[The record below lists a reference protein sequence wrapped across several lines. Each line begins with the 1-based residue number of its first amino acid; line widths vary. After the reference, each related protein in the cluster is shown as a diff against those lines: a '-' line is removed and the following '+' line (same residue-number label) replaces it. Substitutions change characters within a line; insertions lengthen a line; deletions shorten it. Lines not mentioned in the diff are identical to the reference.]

1 MRLPRLID
9 CPIPVGPV
17 LSRLT
22 LPASPHVCIPGPKQ
36 SGIGA
41 SPLDDLPH
49 EARLLAAEAQG
60 VPRPPTRQV
69 QSARPPGA
77 RGEMELDPSVW
88 QANIAM
94 QLQRPPSRQKPPPEA
109 LHLWT
114 PEQQIN
120 MLAAGALGRNSSGR
134 PIGRPQSAAPTAY
147 RSTRPT
153 SGLRVKAQGA
163 SCSLQWRSQGRL
175 P

>member
-1 MRLPRLID
+1 MPRTKVPVTVLLCGALTGPA
-9 CPIPVGPV
+9 CPHLRIPHCQQG
-17 LSRLT
+17 ST
-22 LPASPHVCIPGPKQ
+22 A
-36 SGIGA
+36 A

-60 VPRPPTRQV
+60 LARPPTRQV
-69 QSARPPGA
+69 QSARPPGC

-153 SGLRVKAQGA
+153 SGLRVKAQGV
-163 SCSLQWRSQGRL
+163 SCSLQ
-175 P
+175 